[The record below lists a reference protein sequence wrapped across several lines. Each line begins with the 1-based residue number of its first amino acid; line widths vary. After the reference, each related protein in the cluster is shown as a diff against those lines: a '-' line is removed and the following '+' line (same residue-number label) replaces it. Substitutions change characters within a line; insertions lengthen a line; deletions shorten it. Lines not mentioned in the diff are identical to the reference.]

1 MIEEKKVLCIIP
13 ARGGSKGIPNKN
25 LLKIGGYSL
34 LERAILTAE
43 SSRYIDTIIVSSD
56 SKEIM
61 SQANSYGDY
70 APFKR
75 SKELSSDECPSLP
88 VFQDA
93 LKRSEEKTGNKYDL
107 LVVLEPPC
115 PFRLGKHIDHAIE
128 LAVRKKSSSVVS
140 LVQVSDQHPIRIKKL
155 SHDSRVLPYCQDEPE
170 GLRRQDQDPAYIR
183 NTAVYVFNSAMI
195 ADGYLWGKE
204 VFGFEMDAN
213 LYGVNIDEEINIA
226 EAEYIY
232 DKMKRESKLFLIQ
245 EMEEKI
251 K

>member
-1 MIEEKKVLCIIP
+1 MIENKKVLCIIP
-13 ARGGSKGIPNKN
+13 ARGGSKGIPKKN
-25 LLKIGGYSL
+25 LLKIGGFSL

-43 SSRYIDTIIVSSD
+43 KSNYIDTIIVSSD
-56 SKEIM
+56 SKEIINL
-61 SQANSYGDY
+61 ANSYGDY
-70 APFKR
+70 APFIR

-93 LKRSEEKTGNKYDL
+93 LKRAEERTGDVFDL

-115 PFRLGKHIDHAIE
+115 PFRLGKHIDEALE
-128 LAVRKKSSSVVS
+128 LAVKKKSSSIVS
-140 LVQVSDQHPIRIKKL
+140 LVEVSDEHPIRIKKL
-155 SHDSRVLPYCQDEPE
+155 SDDSKVLPYCLDEPE

-183 NTAVYVFNSAMI
+183 NTAVYVFNSKMI
-195 ADGYLWGKE
+195 IDDVLWGKE
-204 VFGFEMDAN
+204 VFGFEMDAD

-232 DKMKRESKLFLIQ
+232 KKMKKESKLHLIQ

-251 K
+251 

>member
-1 MIEEKKVLCIIP
+1 MIENKKVLCIIP
-13 ARGGSKGIPNKN
+13 ARGGSKGIPKKN
-25 LLKIGGYSL
+25 LLNIGGFSL

-43 SSRYIDTIIVSSD
+43 KSNYIDSIIVSSD
-56 SKEIM
+56 SKEIINL
-61 SQANSYGDY
+61 ANSYGDY
-70 APFKR
+70 APFVR

-93 LKRSEEKTGNKYDL
+93 LKRAEERTGDVFDL

-115 PFRLGKHIDHAIE
+115 PFRLGKHIDEALE
-128 LAVRKKSSSVVS
+128 LAVKKKSSSIVS
-140 LVQVSDQHPIRIKKL
+140 LVEVSDEHPIRIKKL
-155 SHDSRVLPYCQDEPE
+155 SDDSKVLPYCLDEPE

-183 NTAVYVFNSAMI
+183 NTAVYVFNSKMI
-195 ADGYLWGKE
+195 VDDVLWGKE
-204 VFGFEMDAN
+204 VFGFEMDAD

-232 DKMKRESKLFLIQ
+232 KKMKKESKLHLIQ

-251 K
+251 

>member
-1 MIEEKKVLCIIP
+1 MIENKKVLCIIP
-13 ARGGSKGIPNKN
+13 ARGGSKGIPKKN
-25 LLKIGGYSL
+25 LLKIGGFSL

-43 SSRYIDTIIVSSD
+43 KSNYIDTIIVSSD
-56 SKEIM
+56 SKEIINL
-61 SQANSYGDY
+61 ANSYGDY
-70 APFKR
+70 APFIR

-93 LKRSEEKTGNKYDL
+93 LKRAEERTGDVFDL

-115 PFRLGKHIDHAIE
+115 PFRLGKHIDEALE
-128 LAVRKKSSSVVS
+128 LAVKKKSSSIVS
-140 LVQVSDQHPIRIKKL
+140 LVEVSDEHPIRIKKL
-155 SHDSRVLPYCQDEPE
+155 SDDSKVLPYCLDEPE

-183 NTAVYVFNSAMI
+183 NTAVYVFNSKMI
-195 ADGYLWGKE
+195 VDDVLWGKE
-204 VFGFEMDAN
+204 VFGFEMDAD

-232 DKMKRESKLFLIQ
+232 KKMKKESKLHLIQ

-251 K
+251 

>member
-1 MIEEKKVLCIIP
+1 MIENKKVLCIIP
-13 ARGGSKGIPNKN
+13 ARGGSKGIPKKN
-25 LLKIGGYSL
+25 LLNIGGFSL

-43 SSRYIDTIIVSSD
+43 KSNYIDTIIVSSD
-56 SKEIM
+56 SKEIINL
-61 SQANSYGDY
+61 ANSYGDY
-70 APFKR
+70 APFVR

-93 LKRSEEKTGNKYDL
+93 LKRAEERTGDVFDL

-115 PFRLGKHIDHAIE
+115 PFRLGKHIDEALE
-128 LAVRKKSSSVVS
+128 LAVKKKSSSIVS
-140 LVQVSDQHPIRIKKL
+140 LVEVSDEHPIRIKKL
-155 SHDSRVLPYCQDEPE
+155 SDDSKVLPYCLDEPE

-183 NTAVYVFNSAMI
+183 NTAVYVFNSKMI
-195 ADGYLWGKE
+195 VDDVLWGKE
-204 VFGFEMDAN
+204 VFGFEMDAD

-232 DKMKRESKLFLIQ
+232 KKMKKESKLHLIQ

-251 K
+251 